1 MPIVRLLLSMGVRV
15 YVVAPPGEFVTAIEE
30 TGALFVPWRL
40 KRRSLNPL
48 AVARH
53 LTDIWRTYRRIK
65 PDVVHHFTVQAN
77 VYGTVAARLAR
88 VRLVVS
94 GITGLGYVG
103 SVGSSSMD
111 FIRRSC
117 LLLLYRTIA
126 RLNHLVIFQT
136 RSDREALLGSALR
149 ERALVV
155 KGGSG
160 VDLSRFNLDNVSG
173 HDREHIRT
181 ELGIAPGM
189 QVVVM
194 ASRLLHD
201 KGVADYVEAA
211 RLVRCARPDTCFVLA
226 GKTDVGNPRSVPE
239 EELAAWNAD
248 GAVQYVG
255 HREDLHVLLA
265 ASDVVVHPTYYPEGI
280 PRILIEAA
288 AMGKPVVTTR
298 IPGALEIAHDGVNGA
313 IVSPRNPGELAAAV
327 ERLLSDAGV
336 RSRYGAAGRRMAEME
351 FSDRD
356 VAGAYVAA
364 YADAWMRAHS
374 HRGGGTERTREESPR
389 SPGEL
394 IQSPAARFP
403 PVSVIIPARG
413 AENTIEVALD
423 SVTSQEYPGAMEVI
437 VADGSDTPAMRD
449 VIRRR
454 HPTVRIVPNP
464 EKNIPSGLN
473 HALREAT
480 GEIVVRC
487 DANARLTPG
496 YVRRTT
502 GTLLRTG
509 AANVGGQQM
518 PVGATFF
525 ERAVALAMTTVL
537 GAGDARYRLGGAEGL
552 VDTVYL
558 GAFRRETLN
567 EMGGFDPTLSR
578 NEDYELNWRLRER
591 GKAVWFDP
599 DVVAVGRRLP
609 ASRHVAGARQAVFQ
623 QWPVEAGDD
632 PATSA
637 VVAGPTIGRPAPRA
651 GSGRLG
657 VRDPGRLRM
666 GGGVSRRLPRRPRGR
681 LPGGRRPPPRA
692 RRGPSAH
699 GSGLHALELGC
710 RVLLSA
716 ALPWQPFRPTQGHS
730 MTHATTATTSRAR

>member
-189 QVVVM
+189 QLVVM

-239 EELAAWNAD
+239 EELAAWNGD
-248 GAVQYVG
+248 DAVQYVG
-255 HREDLHVLLA
+255 HREDIDVLLA

-313 IVSPRNPGELAAAV
+313 IVSPRSPGELAAAV
-327 ERLLSDAGV
+327 ERLLSDAGA

-389 SPGEL
+389 SPGER

-567 EMGGFDPTLSR
+567 EMGGFNPTLSR

-599 DVVAVGRRLP
+599 DVVAVYRPRGTLRAL
-609 ASRHVAGARQAVFQ
+609 ARQYFNNGRWKRAMIRRHPRSWRVRQLGAPLLVLGLAASGCGILVGSAWAAAF
-623 QWPVEAGDD
+623 PVAY
-632 PATSA
+632 
-637 VVAGPTIGRPAPRA
+637 
-651 GSGRLG
+651 
-657 VRDPGRLRM
+657 
-666 GGGVSRRLPRRPRGR
+666 PRRPRGR
-681 LPGGRRPPPRA
+681 LPGGRRPLPRA